1 MRTPSASHWSEGNSG
16 TMVRIR
22 SVQVLDGFQV
32 RLDFTDGTSRAVD
45 LEPYLRGP
53 VFEPLQRD
61 AELFRSVE
69 VDPELGTLVWKNG
82 ADMDPDV
89 LRGVRAPAWL
99 EQGAPG

>member
-1 MRTPSASHWSEGNSG
+1 
-16 TMVRIR
+16 MVRIR
-22 SVQVLDGFQV
+22 SVQVLHGFRV

-69 VDPELGTLVWKNG
+69 VDPELGTLVWRNG

-89 LRGVRAPAWL
+89 LSGRHTPAWQQ
-99 EQGAPG
+99 QGTPG